1 MVTRTEAE
9 LKEKIEYGIEL
20 FYKDVLEKKDIRH
33 FFFGLTTNK
42 LIEDYH
48 LFQNFV
54 MAKPERYYKDMI
66 MQTAPSAVQIKAPQF
81 DEIFISFQ
89 NILRTAGFLKTEIPK
104 LAVHILEVM
113 EETRAQKADADHP
126 KVWKPFEVNNQ
137 MVCDFFNNN
146 RTDARLEKNGDIY
159 CTRGFLYPFWTRI
172 APDTKQIILIAQ
184 AFPTSTITPLE
195 EVQKF
200 CDQVNEKLTH
210 QKFAVRVTP
219 NGSVL
224 FARHAFTYSNGVPV
238 RMLLRGA
245 KQFASN
251 FEAAINMDTNQLLIK
266 KLT

>member
-1 MVTRTEAE
+1 MVNRTEAE

-33 FFFGLTTNK
+33 FFFGLTPNK

-54 MAKPERYYKDMI
+54 MAKPDRYYKDMI

-104 LAVHILEVM
+104 LAVNILEVM

-126 KVWKPFEVNNQ
+126 KLWKPFEVNNQ
-137 MVCDFFNNN
+137 MVCDFFNSN
-146 RTDARLEKNGDIY
+146 RADARLEKNGDIY
-159 CTRGFLYPFWTRI
+159 CTRGFLYPFGTRI
-172 APDTKQIILIAQ
+172 DPEKKQIILISQ
-184 AFPTSTITPLE
+184 AFPTSTVTALE

-200 CDQVNEKLTH
+200 CEQVSEKLTH

-219 NGSVL
+219 NGPVL

-238 RMLLRGA
+238 RMLLRAA

>member
-1 MVTRTEAE
+1 MVSRTEAE

-33 FFFGLTTNK
+33 FFFGLTTQK
-42 LIEDYH
+42 LIADYH
-48 LFQNFV
+48 LFNNFV
-54 MAKPERYYKDMI
+54 IEKPDRFYKNMI

-81 DEIFISFQ
+81 DEIFITFQ

-113 EETRAQKADADHP
+113 EETRAQKADAEHP

-137 MVCDFFNNN
+137 LICDFFNSN

-172 APDTKQIILIAQ
+172 APETKQIILIAQ
-184 AFPTSTITPLE
+184 AFPVSILTQLE
-195 EVQKF
+195 ELQKF
-200 CDQVNEKLTH
+200 SHLVNEKLTH
-210 QKFAVRVTP
+210 QKFSVRETS
-219 NGSVL
+219 NGPVL
-224 FARHAFTYSNGVPV
+224 FARHSFSYLNGVPV

-245 KQFASN
+245 KQFASS
-251 FEAAINMDTNQLLIK
+251 FEAAMNMDSNQLMVK
-266 KLT
+266 KFP